1 MIKLLISLV
10 IGACCGWV
18 ITQLMKLDSS
28 NIFFNCLLGVV
39 GSLVGTLAAG
49 LIGFSSHGLI
59 ASVILSVVG
68 GCLFVWGYRKFTGKD
83 L

>member
-10 IGACCGWV
+10 IGASCGWV

-39 GSLVGTLAAG
+39 GSHVGTLAAG
-49 LIGFSSHGLI
+49 LIGFSAHGLI